1 MWQGILAAGFRMFTC
16 LEVRLCWGV
25 QETAGLFYSWLEWGA
40 RLGLGKGVLWTSNR
54 RLVGGREGLK
64 QNRKA
69 L

>member
-40 RLGLGKGVLWTSNR
+40 RLGLGKGVQLSHP
-54 RLVGGREGLK
+54 E
-64 QNRKA
+64 
-69 L
+69 